1 MQLKLA
7 ENIKKYRKDMGLTQ
21 EGLADALGVTV
32 GAVSKWE
39 NGNNVPDVIM
49 MMALADFFN
58 ISMDEL
64 LGFQLS
70 SKKIE
75 DMCKEID
82 TLARK
87 HRFDEA
93 IMIAKDAMV
102 RYPQTFKVLYT
113 CGDMY
118 NYKFFETRDRKD
130 SEEALRIFEK
140 ALVFVSQSEEKE
152 LMEFAIRSKMAYLY
166 RKIDPQKAIELLKRT
181 NYDGA
186 RCNEIGVVLLD
197 MGKDEEALE
206 HFSLALLK
214 NYTDQL
220 ATVNNMVNALMK
232 TGKGVDLQNAAD
244 LVKSELKIVSD
255 YGIQGEV
262 NITYKLRAFLCIL
275 MAYLMAFMG
284 KQKKMEEY
292 VQEAFELASSFDE
305 AKVGDDVF
313 SGLRYNYFAKE
324 KVKGYDSSGTSA
336 INSITAMIEKKL
348 DETAE
353 KNKTNI
359 RRVLDCWERLCE
371 SKPLGTGVSG

>member
-49 MMALADFFN
+49 MMALADFLN

-70 SKKIE
+70 SKKMK

-82 TLARK
+82 ELARK

-102 RYPQTFKVLYT
+102 RYPQTFNVLYT

-118 NYKFFETRDRKD
+118 NYKFYETRAKKD
-130 SEEALRIFEK
+130 SEEAIRIFEK
-140 ALVFVSQSEEKE
+140 ALEFVSQSEEKE
-152 LMEFAIRSKMAYLY
+152 LMEFTIRSKMAYLY
-166 RKIDPQKAIELLKRT
+166 RKIDPTKAIELLKRT

-186 RCNEIGVVLLD
+186 RSNEIGVVLLD

-244 LVKSELKIVSD
+244 LVKTELKIVSD

-336 INSITAMIEKKL
+336 INSVTAMIEKKL

-353 KNKTNI
+353 KNKANI
-359 RRVLDCWERLCE
+359 RRVLDCWNRKL
-371 SKPLGTGVSG
+371 L